1 MRTKFMKATRVYCDE
16 TGESHFEAINIK
28 GEELNGGFISVKQN
42 SSVVFRTIDGSKDIA
57 WHTAPQSLY
66 VILLEG
72 QVQLELSDG
81 DIRVFNMGDVLLME
95 DIEGKGHKSSSPDGK
110 NRTILMVY
118 LNK

>member
-1 MRTKFMKATRVYCDE
+1 MKATRVYNDDK
-16 TGESHFEAINIK
+16 GESHFEDVNIK
-28 GEELNGGFISVKQN
+28 GEELNGGFISDKQN
-42 SSVVFRTIDGSKDIA
+42 SSIVFRTIDGSKDIA

-81 DIRVFNMGDVLLME
+81 DIRIFNTGDILLME

-118 LNK
+118 LKY